1 MGTLVDLLREHLDHA
16 LLVVLGS
23 MSFVLVWLVTERL
36 LYLRRVDPAAFPS
49 REDLEIALT
58 RHLTAIASI
67 GASAPF
73 VGLLG
78 TVLGILVTF
87 HDLGTAERIDV
98 RTVMVGLALALQATA
113 LGLVV
118 AIPAVLAYNGLSRRV
133 EVLLA
138 RHRDGAGTEG

>member
-36 LYLRRVDPAAFPS
+36 LYLRRVDPGTFPT
-49 REDLEIALT
+49 REALEIALT

-78 TVLGILVTF
+78 TVLGILVAF
-87 HDLGTAERIDV
+87 HDLGTSERVDV
-98 RTVMVGLALALQATA
+98 RAVMVGLALALQATA

-138 RHRDGAGTEG
+138 RHRAGTTTEG

>member
-1 MGTLVDLLREHLDHA
+1 MGTLADLLRTHLDHA
-16 LLVVLGS
+16 ILAVLGS

-36 LYLRRVDPAAFPS
+36 LYLRHVDPGAFPS
-49 REDLEIALT
+49 REALEIALT

-87 HDLGTAERIDV
+87 HDLGTSERVDV

-138 RHRDGAGTEG
+138 QRREGDGTEG